1 MKHQH
6 HYNAFQT
13 AVKLTR
19 QEDHFALRHTLVDG
33 ILHATHTDQVKLFEI
48 KSDHE
53 DQLACIAYYR
63 DALVQDALF
72 DRVERR
78 RSLLEAVEQRK
89 LVESP
94 INKQGGQLRRYAI
107 PILSSGV
114 VTEVLSIDAK
124 EVSDDE
130 LHSIEFLVTIYR
142 NYMLLLN
149 KYERDALTGLLNR
162 RSFEDRLNLYIN
174 ELDGA
179 SCGESIFDRPPPDA
193 VFPHLA
199 VLDIDHFKRVNDTYG
214 HLYGDDVLLLFSNQ
228 MKEVFSA
235 ETSLYRF
242 GGEEFVV
249 VMKSTESQAREQL
262 EGFRKA
268 IESFDFPQV
277 GRVTVSI
284 GYTGISYSCI
294 SSGIIDRADQA
305 LYYAKE
311 NGRNQVCS
319 YEHLVDDG
327 HIEHKQQAVGSG
339 EAELF

>member
-1 MKHQH
+1 MSNQH

-13 AVKLTR
+13 AIELTR
-19 QEDHFALRHTLVDG
+19 QEDHFSLRQTLMDG
-33 ILHATHTDQVKLFEI
+33 ILHATDTDQVKLFEI
-48 KSDHE
+48 KSDHD
-53 DQLACIAYYR
+53 DQNAGIAYYR
-63 DALVQDALF
+63 DAMVHDALF

-78 RSLLEAVEQRK
+78 RSLLEAMQQRK
-89 LVESP
+89 IIESP
-94 INKQGGQLRRYAI
+94 ITKQGTQLKRYAI

-114 VTEVLSIDAK
+114 VTEVLSIDTDGVT
-124 EVSDDE
+124 EDE
-130 LHSIEFLVTIYR
+130 FHSIEFLVTIYR

-162 RSFEDRLNLYIN
+162 RSFEERLNHYIN
-174 ELDGA
+174 ELDGV
-179 SCGESIFDRPPPDA
+179 SCGESVEDRPHEEA
-193 VFPHLA
+193 VYPHLA

-249 VMKSTESQAREQL
+249 VMNSTEHHARSQL
-262 EGFRKA
+262 DSFRDA
-268 IESFDFPQV
+268 IENFDFPLV
-277 GRVTVSI
+277 GQVTVSI
-284 GYTGISYSCI
+284 GYTSISYNCI

-319 YEHLVDDG
+319 YERLVDEG
-327 HIEHKQQAVGSG
+327 KIEHKQQVVGG